1 MQRKKLG
8 RLFTM
13 LDVRQKGKD
22 LEMLCVKMTGNV
34 ICLRMQSECAKLSMI
49 LLLSR
54 A

>member
-1 MQRKKLG
+1 
-8 RLFTM
+8 M

-22 LEMLCVKMTGNV
+22 LEMLWVKMTRNV
-34 ICLRMQSECAKLSMI
+34 ICLRMQNECAKLSMT